1 MKLQIFI
8 RTLDSWLAKMDAH
21 RELLEPLFK
30 ATYGEDKWQ
39 KWWLNWRMFF
49 IVCSE
54 TFGIKNGSEWGVSHY
69 LFQVKH

>member
-39 KWWLNWRMFF
+39 KWWLNWRMSHEDTGLC
-49 IVCSE
+49 VE
-54 TFGIKNGSEWGVSHY
+54 TTGTM
-69 LFQVKH
+69 L